1 MKISEIKSDEV
12 RKEAVRLA
20 KSKDVFGTS
29 HTDNQAL
36 RRLLIDAFTWH
47 ETKEGLFWANLNNG
61 LIPNLH
67 DLKLPE
73 KNPSE

>member
-12 RKEAVRLA
+12 RNEAVRLA
-20 KSKDVFGTS
+20 KLKDVFGECNTE
-29 HTDNQAL
+29 NQAL
-36 RRLLIDAFTWH
+36 NELLVNAFTWH
-47 ETKEGLFWANLNNG
+47 ETKEGIFWANLNNG